1 MNNSNEDDSGVTR
14 VNVDFSEP
22 LRIDDRHSGDGR
34 KTPKNLSA
42 QVVEEFFKALKTGCA
57 YETRQLRTYDALVVA
72 LMIFLPIAWC
82 QFQ

>member
-42 QVVEEFFKALKTGCA
+42 QVVEEFFNSIGHERPFEERCALHS
-57 YETRQLRTYDALVVA
+57 
-72 LMIFLPIAWC
+72 
-82 QFQ
+82 